1 MSIDLKSDNK
11 ANHLNSV
18 LKIILLSI

>member
-11 ANHLNSV
+11 TNHLNSI